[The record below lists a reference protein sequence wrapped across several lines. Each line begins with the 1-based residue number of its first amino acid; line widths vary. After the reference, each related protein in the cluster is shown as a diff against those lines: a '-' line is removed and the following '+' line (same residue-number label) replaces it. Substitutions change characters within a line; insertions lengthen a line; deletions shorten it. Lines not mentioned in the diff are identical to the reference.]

1 MKISGRQ
8 TTYTNTKNN
17 NILGVRNDGFS
28 STTNEHAHLQ
38 QMLQHLIRFIANHN
52 TFPPAPLF

>member
-38 QMLQHLIRFIANHN
+38 QMCN
-52 TFPPAPLF
+52 T